1 MEEQKLD
8 GLIVVEQLPKI
19 KQQLQIISDEVD
31 ERIKYAMSLECTE
44 ESIKEVKN
52 VRAELNKIKTTLEV
66 KRKQVKSAVLQPYE
80 EFETIYNELVKN
92 KLLVAD
98 ASLKQEI
105 EDIESEQKR
114 QKETELRE
122 FVEEHCKANNVH
134 IDFDK
139 IGLNITLS
147 ASMKSLKDQAK
158 TFIEKVASD
167 LKLIEM
173 EEYSS
178 EILYEYGKCMDYVL
192 AKTTVLDRHKELEEI
207 QKQQELKVEQEQ
219 QEQEIVEK
227 VDEAIEITAPVEIVE
242 ELENTPSIYQ
252 FEVKATKEQIKK
264 LIEFMKE
271 LGVEYK

>member
-134 IDFDK
+134 IDFEN

-158 TFIEKVASD
+158 IFIEKVAND

-192 AKTTVLDRHKELEEI
+192 AKTTVLGRHKELEEI
-207 QKQQELKVEQEQ
+207 QKQQENKNQTEQ

-227 VDEAIEITAPVEIVE
+227 VDEAIEIIAPIEVE
-242 ELENTPSIYQ
+242 EEIQTYQ
-252 FEVKATKEQIKK
+252 FTVKATKTQVKQLVEY
-264 LIEFMKE
+264 MKE
-271 LGVEYK
+271 LGISYE

>member
-1 MEEQKLD
+1 MEEKELNN
-8 GLIVVEQLPKI
+8 LIVVEQLPKI
-19 KQQLQIISDEVD
+19 KQTLQVISDSID
-31 ERIKYAMSLECTE
+31 EKINYAMSLECTE
-44 ESIKEVKN
+44 ESVKEVKN
-52 VRAELNKIKTTLEV
+52 VRAELNKIKTALED

-80 EFETIYNELVKN
+80 EFEDIYNKLVKN

-105 EDIESEQKR
+105 DDIENEQKK
-114 QKETELRE
+114 QKETELRK
-122 FVEEHCKANNVH
+122 FVEEHCKANNIH
-134 IDFDK
+134 IDFEK

-158 TFIEKVASD
+158 AFIEKVAND

-192 AKTTVLDRHKELEEI
+192 AKTTVLGRHKELEEI
-207 QKQQELKVEQEQ
+207 QKQQDSKNQIEQ

-227 VDEAIEITAPVEIVE
+227 VDEAIEITAPTEIVE
-242 ELENTPSIYQ
+242 ELDNTPSIYQ

>member
-1 MEEQKLD
+1 MDEKKLNE
-8 GLIVVEQLPKI
+8 LIIIEQLPKI
-19 KQQLQIISDEVD
+19 KQTLQVISDSID
-31 ERIKYAMSLECTE
+31 EKIKYAMSLECTE
-44 ESIKEVKN
+44 ESVKEVKN
-52 VRAELNKIKTTLEV
+52 VRAELNKIKTTLED

-134 IDFDK
+134 IDFEK

-147 ASMKSLKDQAK
+147 ASMKSLKEQAK

-173 EEYSS
+173 EEYKATQQAT
-178 EILYEYGKCMDYVL
+178 EV
-192 AKTTVLDRHKELEEI
+192 ATQEEQI
-207 QKQQELKVEQEQ
+207 
-219 QEQEIVEK
+219 IAN
-227 VDEAIEITAPVEIVE
+227 VDEAIEITAPVEIE
-242 ELENTPSIYQ
+242 EKEIYE
-252 FEVKATKEQIKK
+252 FKVKATKAQIKQ
-264 LIEFMKE
+264 LVEFMKE
-271 LGVEYK
+271 LGIEYE

>member
-1 MEEQKLD
+1 MEEKELNN
-8 GLIVVEQLPKI
+8 LIVVEQLPKI
-19 KQQLQIISDEVD
+19 KQTLQVISDSID
-31 ERIKYAMSLECTE
+31 EKINYAMSLECTE
-44 ESIKEVKN
+44 ESVKEVKN
-52 VRAELNKIKTTLEV
+52 VRAELNKIKTALED

-80 EFETIYNELVKN
+80 EFEDIYNKLVKN

-105 EDIESEQKR
+105 DDIENEQKK
-114 QKETELRE
+114 QKENNLRA
-122 FVEEHCKANNVH
+122 FVEEHCKANNIH
-134 IDFDK
+134 IDFEK

-147 ASMKSLKDQAK
+147 ASEKSLKEQAK
-158 TFIEKVASD
+158 AFIEKVAND

-192 AKTTVLDRHKELEEI
+192 AKTTVLGRHKELEEI
-207 QKQQELKVEQEQ
+207 QKQQDSKNQVEQ

-227 VDEAIEITAPVEIVE
+227 VEEVIAPIEVE
-242 ELENTPSIYQ
+242 EAETYQ